1 MEMQVI
7 LMMMSTRKRMKMSK
21 VAIEKREYLLFDKY
35 ELNTDKVITRYECN
49 SSVPLRVSK
58 RTADMRMC
66 NCGGELVPLA
76 YVFDNGILRSRTLLG
91 RKCPY
96 CGHNYFT
103 SKTIALCE
111 EAFLIVDFPDDKDGI
126 RNESGKDIHDV
137 KRGDIYFADLTGIEN
152 YCGSEQTGWRPVMIV
167 QNDVGNHYS
176 TTTIIAT
183 ITSREKN
190 RQPTHVKL
198 NRGILEKDS
207 IVCLEQ
213 LKTIDKKRLG
223 KFIGNVGDVVMKQVD
238 RAINKSLGL
247 R

>member
-1 MEMQVI
+1 
-7 LMMMSTRKRMKMSK
+7 MSE

-49 SSVPLRVSK
+49 SSVPLRISK
-58 RTADMRMC
+58 RTIDMRMC
-66 NCGGELVPLA
+66 KCGGELVPLA

-111 EAFLIVDFPDDKDGI
+111 EAFLIVDFSDDKDGI
-126 RNESGKDIHDV
+126 RNKLGKNIHDV

-152 YCGSEQTGWRPVMIV
+152 YCGSEQTGWRPVLVI
-167 QNDVGNHYS
+167 QNDVNNHYS
-176 TTTIIAT
+176 NTTIIAT
-183 ITSREKN
+183 ITSQDKN

-198 NRGILEKDS
+198 CKGILEKDS

-213 LKTIDKKRLG
+213 IKTIDKKRLG
-223 KFIGNVGDVVMKQVD
+223 KYVCNIEDSMMKQID
-238 RAINKSLGL
+238 RAIHRSLEL
-247 R
+247 S

>member
-1 MEMQVI
+1 
-7 LMMMSTRKRMKMSK
+7 
-21 VAIEKREYLLFDKY
+21 
-35 ELNTDKVITRYECN
+35 
-49 SSVPLRVSK
+49 
-58 RTADMRMC
+58 
-66 NCGGELVPLA
+66 
-76 YVFDNGILRSRTLLG
+76 
-91 RKCPY
+91 
-96 CGHNYFT
+96 
-103 SKTIALCE
+103 
-111 EAFLIVDFPDDKDGI
+111 
-126 RNESGKDIHDV
+126 
-137 KRGDIYFADLTGIEN
+137 
-152 YCGSEQTGWRPVMIV
+152 MIV

-223 KFIGNVGDVVMKQVD
+223 NFIGNVGDAVMKQVD